1 MLATLSITLSLTLTG
16 VPSAQPMRAQMRL
29 AASQAAA
36 QAPVNQSEWQRR
48 HDAAEARDHRGITL
62 GVIGGA
68 ISIGALSASVV
79 CASGADGTCNSQ
91 SRHLS
96 TGLNIAGAVGAV
108 IAITGVVIH
117 QRAKADLRALDAQR
131 PR

>member
-29 AASQAAA
+29 AAQQAAA
-36 QAPVNQSEWQRR
+36 QAPVNQNEWQHR
-48 HDAAEARDHRGITL
+48 HDAAEARRRRGITL

-79 CASGADGTCNSQ
+79 CTSGADGQCTAG
-91 SRHLS
+91 SRHLTS
-96 TGLNIAGAVGAV
+96 GLNITGAVGAV
-108 IAITGVVIH
+108 IAVTGVVIH
-117 QRAKADLRALDAQR
+117 QRAKTELRALDAQR